1 MRFIRYGISKGGKT
15 IIKRTYTGDTSNIPA
30 GYNSFC
36 GYIFA
41 DYEGKTIGY
50 SCYGEIPCTTK
61 SFDLYWIAV
70 HNDFRDKGIGKKIF
84 DETYNAIKKQNGRK
98 IYIVAKKEDSKKLVG
113 RQGKNVNQLSK
124 LLKKDIQIVKDE
136 EERKMIENILSV
148 PIIAINIIYSS
159 EEIRKIRI

>member
-1 MRFIRYGISKGGKT
+1 MNLTIRELPSEKDIQHVREIVSSTGFFYDHEIDVAVELVQERVEKGIES
-15 IIKRTYTGDTSNIPA
+15 
-30 GYNSFC
+30 GYYF
-36 GYIFA
+36 IFA

-98 IYIVAKKEDSKKLVG
+98 IYIETSSREKYIPTQKFYDRCKCDLEARLKDYYDKDDDKLVY
-113 RQGKNVNQLSK
+113 
-124 LLKKDIQIVKDE
+124 VKTVE
-136 EERKMIENILSV
+136 
-148 PIIAINIIYSS
+148 
-159 EEIRKIRI
+159 